1 MDFRTQS
8 ALLAAIVAV
17 ALAVAMLLR
26 SQRAKALTLFAV
38 LCLSL
43 AAWYLGDFLYAV
55 TGRDFWLRAAMAN
68 GAVVPA
74 TTLAFFLEFLGV
86 SRRSARRGR
95 TLAFLGAFGG
105 LLVAATPLARL
116 ASARVIVA
124 AWVFGSLAVS
134 LSLLYRRMRQ
144 SGSRVEQARLTYL
157 LVGGALALVAAAL
170 DLLPRVGVAFPALG
184 PLATTLFLFFLAQSL
199 QVYRLLDLH
208 ELLGKTATLCVLA
221 IFLAAIYAGLVM
233 WVGDRPGLFLFNT
246 FVASFVILNLHEPLR
261 AKVEE
266 WVIATLFRE
275 RFELLRTLAGLK
287 ARLTSVIDPIEL
299 ARTALDTFHESRR
312 VTHASIY
319 LLTDARPGFSLVDSR
334 GPTPV
339 PFLDASAARG
349 LLAIARSGQKAVL
362 LENVER
368 RLHELKRQLAAAS
381 PAAAAPADDDTA
393 RLAEE
398 QQRLA
403 EIRSAL
409 GAMKAGICIPL
420 LGAERVIGFLNLQD
434 ERVPEAYSSDEI
446 ALLLEI
452 AEQSA
457 TVVENSKLYDRMKE
471 RDRLAALGEMAAGLA
486 HEIRNPLGAIKGAA
500 QYLDPERLGGE
511 EGEFVQVIIEEVDRL
526 NGVVT
531 QFLDYAR
538 PLKSAPHPIDVND
551 VVERT
556 LRLVQNA
563 LPENVAVVAHLDPAL
578 PRAHSDAEQLKQVVI
593 NLLQNAVQAMPGGG
607 RLTISTGLP
616 AEDGGGF
623 RLRSR
628 GPEQVEVR
636 VRDTGPGI
644 AEQDREHV
652 FVPFYT
658 TKEKGTG
665 LGLAIS
671 QRIVRSHGGNIS
683 LQSRTGEG
691 TEFVIRLPAVEERRP
706 EPAPEAPPAAS
717 DTPPAKKSGRR
728 RVRVAEGDGAE
739 PPARRQK
746 RRRPA

>member
-1 MDFRTQS
+1 LDFRTQS
-8 ALLAAIVAV
+8 ALLAAIVSV

-26 SQRAKALTLFAV
+26 SQRAKAFTLFAV

-55 TGRDFWLRAAMAN
+55 TGRNLWLRVALAN

-86 SRRSARRGR
+86 SRRSARRGQA
-95 TLAFLGAFGG
+95 LALLGAFGG

-116 ASARVIVA
+116 TSARAIVA
-124 AWVFGSLAVS
+124 AWVYGSLAVS

-144 SGSRVEQARLTYL
+144 SGSRVEQARLAYL
-157 LVGGALALVAAAL
+157 LIGGALALVASAL
-170 DLLPRVGVAFPALG
+170 DLLPRVDVAFPALG

-221 IFLAAIYAGLVM
+221 VFLAAIYAGLVM

-275 RFELLRTLAGLK
+275 RFELLRTLAALK

-299 ARTALDTFHESRR
+299 ARVVLDTFHESRR

-368 RLHELKRQLAAAS
+368 RVGELRRHLGAS
-381 PAAAAPADDDTA
+381 PAAAARADDETV

-398 QQRLA
+398 QQRLG
-403 EIRSAL
+403 ELRSAL
-409 GAMKAGICIPL
+409 GAMKAGISIPL
-420 LGAERVIGFLNLQD
+420 LGTERVIGFLNLQD

-452 AEQSA
+452 AEQAA

-486 HEIRNPLGAIKGAA
+486 HEIRNPLGAIKAAA

-511 EGEFVQVIIEEVDRL
+511 EGEFVGVIIEEVDRL

-538 PLKSAPHPIDVND
+538 PLKSMPHPIDVND

-563 LPENVAVVAHLDPAL
+563 LPPNVVVHAQLDPAL
-578 PRAHSDAEQLKQVVI
+578 PRANSDAEQLKQVVI
-593 NLLQNAVQAMPGGG
+593 NLVHNAVQAMPGGG
-607 RLTISTGLP
+607 RLTITTGLP
-616 AEDGGGF
+616 AEDGGNF
-623 RLRSR
+623 RLSSR
-628 GPEQVEVR
+628 GPELVEVR

-644 AEQDREHV
+644 SEKDREHV

-671 QRIVRSHGGNIS
+671 QRIVRSHGGHIS
-683 LQSRTGEG
+683 LQSRPGEG
-691 TEFVIRLPAVEERRP
+691 TEFVIRLPVVEERRP
-706 EPAPEAPPAAS
+706 EAAADAAAGPANDAAPPKKPARAS
-717 DTPPAKKSGRR
+717 
-728 RVRVAEGDGAE
+728 
-739 PPARRQK
+739 RRQK

>member
-26 SQRAKALTLFAV
+26 PQRAKALTLFAV

-43 AAWYLGDFLYAV
+43 AAWYLGDFLFAV
-55 TGRDFWLRAAMAN
+55 TGHELWLRTALAN
-68 GAVVPA
+68 GAAVPA

-95 TLAFLGAFGG
+95 TLAFVGAFGG
-105 LLVAATPLARL
+105 LLVALTPLARL
-116 ASARVIVA
+116 PTARVVVA
-124 AWVFGSLAVS
+124 AWVIGSLAVS
-134 LSLLYRRMRQ
+134 LSLLFRRMRQ
-144 SGSRVEQARLTYL
+144 SSSRVEQARLTYL
-157 LVGGALALVAAAL
+157 LVGGAVALAASAL
-170 DLLPRVGVAFPALG
+170 DLLPRVGISFPALG
-184 PLATTLFLFFLAQSL
+184 PLLTTLFLFFLAQSL
-199 QVYRLLDLH
+199 LVYRLLDLH
-208 ELLGKTATLCVLA
+208 ELLGKTATLLVLA
-221 IFLAAIYAGLVM
+221 VILGAIYTGLVI
-233 WVGDRPGLFLFNT
+233 WVGGNTGLFAFNT
-246 FVASFVILNLHEPLR
+246 LVASFVIVNLHEPLR

-275 RFELLRTLAGLK
+275 RFELLRTLASLK
-287 ARLTSVIDPIEL
+287 ARLTSVIDPLEL
-299 ARTALDTFHESRR
+299 ARTVLETFHESRR

-319 LLTDARPGFSLVDSR
+319 LLTDARPGFSLVDAR

-368 RLHELKRQLAAAS
+368 RLHELRRQLTGRS
-381 PAAAAPADDDTA
+381 PAAAAPADEETA
-393 RLAEE
+393 RIAEE
-398 QQRLA
+398 QQRLN
-403 EIRSAL
+403 EIRSAM

-563 LPENVAVVAHLDPAL
+563 VPESVVLQATLDPGL
-578 PRAHSDAEQLKQVVI
+578 PHAQSDAEQLKQVVI
-593 NLLQNAVQAMPGGG
+593 NLVQNAVQAMPAGG
-607 RLTISTGLP
+607 RLTVTTGLP
-616 AEDGGGF
+616 SEDGGGF
-623 RLRSR
+623 RLNTR
-628 GPEQVEVR
+628 GPEMVEIR

-644 AEQDREHV
+644 PEVDREHV

-671 QRIVRSHGGNIS
+671 QRIVRSHGGNIA
-683 LQSRTGEG
+683 LQSRAGEG
-691 TEFVIRLPAVEERRP
+691 TEFVIRLPAVEERRA
-706 EPAPEAPPAAS
+706 EHSEAPAPANDAAPPPK
-717 DTPPAKKSGRR
+717 TP
-728 RVRVAEGDGAE
+728 RVS
-739 PPARRQK
+739 RRQK